1 MGRQDEKCL
10 PWELADMAQ
19 TRFKC
24 FACGKIYDD
33 EESAIR
39 CHNAPVQPV
48 RKNEKASKPRFLGN

>member
-1 MGRQDEKCL
+1 
-10 PWELADMAQ
+10 MAQ